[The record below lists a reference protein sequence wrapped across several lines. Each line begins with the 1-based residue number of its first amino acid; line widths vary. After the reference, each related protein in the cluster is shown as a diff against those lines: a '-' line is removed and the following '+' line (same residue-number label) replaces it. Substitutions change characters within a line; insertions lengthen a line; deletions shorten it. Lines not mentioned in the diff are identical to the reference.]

1 MGPGSYQM
9 SDPLSNRNETARY
22 SCVAAAHKA
31 IVKHWPKWC
40 VDRLSPQALPD
51 VRVVDLSA
59 MIDG

>member
-1 MGPGSYQM
+1 M
-9 SDPLSNRNETARY
+9 SDPLSNRNEAARY
-22 SCVAAAHKA
+22 SYVAAAHKA

-40 VDRLSPQALPD
+40 VDRLSPQAFPD